1 MAAHDRPLVWLHGEV
16 KTPPFSRLGRLE
28 AGFFLRRIQSGELL
42 GLPHSRPMPSIG
54 PRFHELR
61 IRDAGHNWRLFYRL
75 DTDAVLIL
83 GVLDKKTQK
92 TPKSV
97 LDACRARADKYDRD
111 MKGAPK

>member
-1 MAAHDRPLVWLHGEV
+1 MAAQDRPLVWLHGEV

-28 AGFFLRRIQSGELL
+28 AGFFLRRIQNGELL

-111 MKGAPK
+111 TKGAPK